1 MFAAIL
7 SLGAIGLLA
16 ALALGF
22 AAKKFAVEVDPRE
35 LAILE
40 LLPGANCGACGYPG
54 CSGYAKMVV
63 SGDKLAATCPPGGAA
78 VMEKIAN
85 IMGFAPVTSAPK
97 VAVVMCQGDNRKAK
111 DKYRYLGLADCQA
124 AQKVADGPKQCPG
137 GCLGLGSCE
146 RVCPFG
152 AIEMTPDNLA
162 VISRKKCTGCGKCVA
177 VCPRQVIRMTPLDA
191 TTHVLCNSHDKGAA
205 VRKYC
210 EVGCIACQICK
221 KQVPEAY
228 EIENSLARV
237 VYEHYD
243 QAPLAVSKCPTKCI
257 RDFVDGYPEGSSFV
271 LTSVPMRKKDRAA

>member
-1 MFAAIL
+1 MIASIL
-7 SLGAIGLLA
+7 SLGAIGFLA
-16 ALALGF
+16 ALTLGF
-22 AAKKFAVEVDPRE
+22 AARKFAVEVDPRE

-63 SGDKLAATCPPGGAA
+63 NGDKIAATCPPGGSA
-78 VMEKIAN
+78 VMDKIAN
-85 IMGFAPVTSAPK
+85 IMGLAPITAEPK
-97 VAVVMCQGDNRKAK
+97 VAVVMCQGDNLKAK
-111 DKYRYLGLADCQA
+111 DKYKYLGLTDCRA

-137 GCLGLGSCE
+137 GCLGLGTCE

-177 VCPRQVIRMTPLDA
+177 SCPRAVIRMAPLDA
-191 TTHVLCNSHDKGAA
+191 TTHVLCNSHDKGAL

-221 KQVPEAY
+221 KQVPGAY
-228 EIENSLARV
+228 EIENLLATV
-237 VYEHYD
+237 VYENHQD
-243 QAPLAVSKCPTKCI
+243 APAAVEKCPTRCI
-257 RDFVDGYPEGSSFV
+257 RDFMVSYPDGSSFAEA
-271 LTSVPMRKKDRAA
+271 TVPLKKEDRAA

>member
-1 MFAAIL
+1 MLAAIL
-7 SLGAIGLLA
+7 SLGAIGLVA
-16 ALALGF
+16 ALALGL

-54 CSGYAKMVV
+54 CSGYAKMVA
-63 SGDKLAATCPPGGAA
+63 SGDKIAATCPPGGSA
-78 VMEKIAN
+78 VMDKIAN
-85 IMGFAPVTSAPK
+85 IMGFAPISAEPK

-111 DKYRYLGLADCQA
+111 DKYKYLGLADCQA

-137 GCLGLGSCE
+137 GCMGLGTCE

-177 VCPRQVIRMTPLDA
+177 ACPRDVIKMAPLEA
-191 TTHVLCNSHDKGAA
+191 TTHVLCNSHDKGAL

-228 EIENSLARV
+228 AIENFLATV
-237 VYEHYD
+237 IYENHD
-243 QAPLAVSKCPTKCI
+243 KAAGAVEKCPTKCI
-257 RDFVDGYPEGSSFV
+257 RDFIDGYPDGSSFTETTIP
-271 LTSVPMRKKDRAA
+271 LRKADRAA